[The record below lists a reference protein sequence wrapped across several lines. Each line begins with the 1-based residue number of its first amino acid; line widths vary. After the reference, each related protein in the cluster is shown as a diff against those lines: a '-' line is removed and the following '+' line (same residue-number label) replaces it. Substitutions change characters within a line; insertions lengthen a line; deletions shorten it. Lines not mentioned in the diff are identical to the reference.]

1 MSKIKRVVLYK
12 HGVGHFEREATVT
25 DHGEIRLAF
34 RTEEMNDVL
43 KSLTVYDQ
51 GGGIVSSVSYDNKKP
66 VSKLLE
72 DISLDL
78 PEGGGG
84 VEMLGSLRG
93 AEVAVTIGGRTI
105 TGLIVGIDL
114 RVSSKDDS
122 VCQRHL
128 LTIFDAQGR
137 LQSFDLE
144 EVSHVALLDQSLQDD
159 IRFLFTTVFS
169 AKKQDAKTLKIFSR
183 GEGERQLDIS
193 YVVECPVW
201 KTSYRI
207 ALSAT
212 ESEEKAYLQGW
223 ALVDNPQDEDWT
235 DVSLSLVSGLPISF
249 RHDLYS
255 PRYLIRQEVAVER
268 ESSAGVVMAEGDLF
282 GGGEEFDFQESAMF
296 CDSEPPAPSAAPM
309 AMMQRAMPAPA
320 LAGRGGG
327 GSVKVETVTQK
338 VGQLFEYK
346 IDRPVTVLRNQSALV
361 PIVNGEFKGGKKLL
375 YNESKR
381 AENPF
386 SVVDFKNTTGLTLE
400 GGPVTVFEGD
410 IYAGEAMMDTVTPG
424 EDRMLPYAVALEVE
438 AKTEQEHDT
447 KVIQQTVSHGVWRQ
461 QRASYKT
468 TTYRLQ
474 NRGDKSRTVVVEHP
488 TSEAE
493 LVNTPTP
500 VSETRN
506 YYRFQLE
513 LEAEATQSLKVTEKT
528 VHHDSV
534 SFTNSHLGH
543 IFSLI
548 SGAGSGPE
556 HSQFVAQLKALLEQE
571 RLLTL
576 KAQELTQ
583 QLQEKER
590 EQARIR
596 ENLRS
601 LGETQEERSLRSR
614 YVHQLDADET
624 EFNLIRSQLAEL
636 REQLK
641 ESAEAFHKKAQE
653 VSLERVFE

>member
-66 VSKLLE
+66 VSKLLG

-78 PEGGGG
+78 PEGGGS

-93 AEVAVTIGGRTI
+93 AEVAVTIGARTI

-114 RVSSKDDS
+114 RTSLKDNS
-122 VCQRHL
+122 VCQGHL
-128 LTIFDAQGR
+128 LSVFDEQGR

-144 EVSHVALLDQSLQDD
+144 EVSHVALLDQSLQND

-183 GEGERQLDIS
+183 GEGQRQLDIS

-207 ALSAT
+207 GLPAG
-212 ESEEKAYLQGW
+212 EGEEKAYLQGW

-255 PRYLIRQEVAVER
+255 PRYLQRQEVAVER

-282 GGGEEFDFQESAMF
+282 GGSDAFEDFDMVCESAAP
-296 CDSEPPAPSAAPM
+296 EPSAAPM
-309 AMMQRAMPAPA
+309 MMQRAMPAPPP
-320 LAGRGGG
+320 GVRGGG

-361 PIVNGEFKGGKKLL
+361 PIVNGDFKGGKKLL

-424 EDRMLPYAVALEVE
+424 EDRMLPYSVALEVE
-438 AKTEQEHDT
+438 AKTEHEHDT
-447 KVIQQTVSHGVWRQ
+447 KVIRQSVSHGVWRQ
-461 QRASYKT
+461 QRATYKT
-468 TTYRLQ
+468 TTYRLL
-474 NRGDKSRTVVVEHP
+474 NRGEKLRTVVVEHP

-493 LVNTPTP
+493 LVNTPAP
-500 VSETRN
+500 LSETRN
-506 YYRFQLE
+506 FWRFE
-513 LEAEATQSLKVTEKT
+513 LEIEAGATQSLKVTEKT

-534 SFTNSHLGH
+534 SFTNSPLGH

-548 SGAGSGPE
+548 SGTEPEKSGL
-556 HSQFVAQLKALLEQE
+556 VAELKAILEQE
-571 RLLTL
+571 RVLTL
-576 KAQELTQ
+576 KVQELTQ
-583 QLQEKER
+583 QVQDKGR

-601 LGETQEERSLRSR
+601 LGESQEERGLRSR
-614 YVHQLDADET
+614 YVQQLDADET
-624 EFNLIRSQLAEL
+624 EFASIRSQVTEL

-641 ESAEAFHKKAQE
+641 EITKAFHKKAQE